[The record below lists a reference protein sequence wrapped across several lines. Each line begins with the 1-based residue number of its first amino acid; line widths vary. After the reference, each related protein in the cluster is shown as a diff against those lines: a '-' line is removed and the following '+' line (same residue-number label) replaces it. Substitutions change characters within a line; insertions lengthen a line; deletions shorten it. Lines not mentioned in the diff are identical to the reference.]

1 MSVASLYFLPPLCL
15 KVFISEDKTLDES
28 PPFMQ
33 IINASH
39 SLLCPCPC
47 ERDSCVCVWT
57 LPVQLP
63 IVLSS
68 LVSLYFLELTDV
80 LSPAMVGF
88 RCHDRDLSMPYVET
102 GDELIP
108 LLMLLSL
115 AFAGPAASVS
125 ARNPP
130 QHLADVRRP
139 CGALGSRR
147 QHRAGGV

>member
-1 MSVASLYFLPPLCL
+1 ML
-15 KVFISEDKTLDES
+15 
-28 PPFMQ
+28 
-33 IINASH
+33 
-39 SLLCPCPC
+39 
-47 ERDSCVCVWT
+47 

-80 LSPAMVGF
+80 LSPAIVGF
-88 RCHDRDLSMPYVET
+88 RCNDRDLSMPYVEA

-125 ARNPP
+125 VTQQQGRKAELHARW
-130 QHLADVRRP
+130 
-139 CGALGSRR
+139 S
-147 QHRAGGV
+147 

>member
-1 MSVASLYFLPPLCL
+1 M
-15 KVFISEDKTLDES
+15 
-28 PPFMQ
+28 
-33 IINASH
+33 
-39 SLLCPCPC
+39 
-47 ERDSCVCVWT
+47 CVCVFMCTWKHAA
-57 LPVQLP
+57 VQLP

-88 RCHDRDLSMPYVET
+88 RCNDRDLSMPYVET

-125 ARNPP
+125 ASHTRW
-130 QHLADVRRP
+130 
-139 CGALGSRR
+139 SS
-147 QHRAGGV
+147 

>member
-1 MSVASLYFLPPLCL
+1 MCAL
-15 KVFISEDKTLDES
+15 
-28 PPFMQ
+28 M
-33 IINASH
+33 
-39 SLLCPCPC
+39 
-47 ERDSCVCVWT
+47 
-57 LPVQLP
+57 PVQLP

-125 ARNPP
+125 QSHTHKDCLLVEIR
-130 QHLADVRRP
+130 
-139 CGALGSRR
+139 GSFI
-147 QHRAGGV
+147 QSDGKF

>member
-1 MSVASLYFLPPLCL
+1 MLLTLCFAL
-15 KVFISEDKTLDES
+15 VSDV
-28 PPFMQ
+28 
-33 IINASH
+33 
-39 SLLCPCPC
+39 
-47 ERDSCVCVWT
+47 CVCVF
-57 LPVQLP
+57 VQLP

-88 RCHDRDLSMPYVET
+88 RCRDRDLSMPYIET

-125 ARNPP
+125 VVHTHMGRIYE
-130 QHLADVRRP
+130 H
-139 CGALGSRR
+139 
-147 QHRAGGV
+147 

>member
-1 MSVASLYFLPPLCL
+1 MLV
-15 KVFISEDKTLDES
+15 
-28 PPFMQ
+28 
-33 IINASH
+33 
-39 SLLCPCPC
+39 
-47 ERDSCVCVWT
+47 
-57 LPVQLP
+57 PVQLP

-88 RCHDRDLSMPYVET
+88 RCNDRDLSMPYVEA

-125 ARNPP
+125 
-130 QHLADVRRP
+130 VTRRHV
-139 CGALGSRR
+139 GQDG
-147 QHRAGGV
+147 GGVTQSFLPDEVPRVHLGI

>member
-1 MSVASLYFLPPLCL
+1 MRLCL
-15 KVFISEDKTLDES
+15 CFVLV
-28 PPFMQ
+28 
-33 IINASH
+33 
-39 SLLCPCPC
+39 L
-47 ERDSCVCVWT
+47 VCAFVRACTWT
-57 LPVQLP
+57 HAPVQLP

-88 RCHDRDLSMPYVET
+88 RCNDRDLSMPYVET

-125 ARNPP
+125 TSHARLNRLKEELRIP
-130 QHLADVRRP
+130 VNRREFQESSSAIAFL
-139 CGALGSRR
+139 CMRLRGM
-147 QHRAGGV
+147 

>member
-1 MSVASLYFLPPLCL
+1 MLV
-15 KVFISEDKTLDES
+15 
-28 PPFMQ
+28 
-33 IINASH
+33 
-39 SLLCPCPC
+39 
-47 ERDSCVCVWT
+47 
-57 LPVQLP
+57 PVQLP

-88 RCHDRDLSMPYVET
+88 RCNDRDLSMPYVEA

-125 ARNPP
+125 
-130 QHLADVRRP
+130 VTRRR
-139 CGALGSRR
+139 LG
-147 QHRAGGV
+147 QDGGGVVSCQKKFLMCIWVFKI

>member
-1 MSVASLYFLPPLCL
+1 ML
-15 KVFISEDKTLDES
+15 
-28 PPFMQ
+28 
-33 IINASH
+33 
-39 SLLCPCPC
+39 
-47 ERDSCVCVWT
+47 

-80 LSPAMVGF
+80 LSPAIVGF
-88 RCHDRDLSMPYVET
+88 RCNDRDLSMPYVEA

-125 ARNPP
+125 VTP
-130 QHLADVRRP
+130 QQGRQDSRDVRQNFMQD
-139 CGALGSRR
+139 GAKHL
-147 QHRAGGV
+147 HFDI

>member
-1 MSVASLYFLPPLCL
+1 MRLCL
-15 KVFISEDKTLDES
+15 CFVLV
-28 PPFMQ
+28 
-33 IINASH
+33 
-39 SLLCPCPC
+39 LV
-47 ERDSCVCVWT
+47 CVCVCGCMWT
-57 LPVQLP
+57 HTAVQLP

-88 RCHDRDLSMPYVET
+88 RCNDRDLSMPYVET

-125 ARNPP
+125 TS
-130 QHLADVRRP
+130 HT
-139 CGALGSRR
+139 
-147 QHRAGGV
+147 HT

>member
-1 MSVASLYFLPPLCL
+1 MHAC
-15 KVFISEDKTLDES
+15 
-28 PPFMQ
+28 
-33 IINASH
+33 AH
-39 SLLCPCPC
+39 A
-47 ERDSCVCVWT
+47 
-57 LPVQLP
+57 PVQLP

-88 RCHDRDLSMPYVET
+88 RCNDRDLSMPYVET

-125 ARNPP
+125 
-130 QHLADVRRP
+130 
-139 CGALGSRR
+139 SEK
-147 QHRAGGV
+147 